1 MMSCPLAD
9 RIQSDMVSAMKS
21 RDERTLSVLRM
32 LKAAMQM
39 AETERGRDGE
49 LKDDDVQALVRRA
62 VKQREEAA
70 ELYKSGSAPER
81 AAEELEE
88 AKILQGYLPAQLD
101 DAALDGIVSD
111 VIERMDAHGAK
122 DMGRVMGSVMREVSG
137 RADGKRVKDAV
148 RKLLGD

>member
-1 MMSCPLAD
+1 MSCPLAD
-9 RIQSDMVSAMKS
+9 RIQSDMVSAMKG

-49 LKDDDVQALVRRA
+49 LADDDVQALVRRA

-70 ELYKSGSAPER
+70 ALYKSGNAPER
-81 AAEELEE
+81 AAEEMEE

-101 DAALDGIVSD
+101 DAALDGITSG
-111 VIERMDAHGAK
+111 VIERMDAHGPK
-122 DMGRVMGSVMREVSG
+122 DMGRVIGCVMREVSG
-137 RADGKRVKDAV
+137 RADGKRVKDTV
-148 RKLLGD
+148 RRLLSD

>member
-1 MMSCPLAD
+1 
-9 RIQSDMVSAMKS
+9 MVSAMKS

-101 DAALDGIVSD
+101 AAALDGIVSG
-111 VIERMDAHGAK
+111 VIERMGAHGAK
-122 DMGRVMGSVMREVSG
+122 DMGRVMGSVIREVSG

-148 RKLLGD
+148 QKLLGD

>member
-1 MMSCPLAD
+1 MMPCPLAD

-101 DAALDGIVSD
+101 AAALDGIVSG
-111 VIERMDAHGAK
+111 VIERMGAHGAK
-122 DMGRVMGSVMREVSG
+122 DMGRVMGSVIREVSG

-148 RKLLGD
+148 QKLLGD